1 MRRGLC
7 GAAARGWPAAM
18 PMRDRWLRR
27 TRVRSRQRTRLFRS
41 RRRELRTPW
50 PRERSHATSDR
61 SRSGRRRRQ
70 AHNPARVRTRAPRSS
85 GCASAGRPYAL
96 RRRTGPRGA
105 PAMRPRRCPSEPAR
119 ATHRDTVASRR
130 AARCECRASRQN
142 AVPPGRTVRAF
153 ARWPLRAAAPRPRRK
168 KVKRPARVRRPQ
180 ARTEHAA
187 LG

>member
-96 RRRTGPRGA
+96 RRRTGPRAA
-105 PAMRPRRCPSEPAR
+105 PATRRRRCPSGPAR
-119 ATHRDTVASRR
+119 AMRRDTAGSGP
-130 AARCECRASRQN
+130 AARCGCRASRRT
-142 AVPPGRTVRAF
+142 AMPPDRTVRAF
-153 ARWPLRAAAPRPRRK
+153 VGWPPRAAELRPRRK